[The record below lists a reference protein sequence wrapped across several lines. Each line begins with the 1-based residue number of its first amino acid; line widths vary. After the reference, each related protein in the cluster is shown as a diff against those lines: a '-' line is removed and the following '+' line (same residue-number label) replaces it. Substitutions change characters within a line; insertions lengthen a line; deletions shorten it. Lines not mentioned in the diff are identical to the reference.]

1 MKKTIIIALLMMFG
15 IVSQIK
21 AVGVN
26 SMQDENGQGQVSL
39 PVEVDE
45 NGNAV
50 MTQEQNQVKNEREN
64 TQIQTQEENTIQTRY
79 DSVDKARM
87 NEFNSKLSEQRRS
100 KVANT
105 VQSMLQIADQ
115 DGGVG
120 QQLKA
125 IAQNQNQNQL
135 KLEQNVEKIQIRGG
149 FTKFFVGPDYGKIK
163 DTQKILEQNKEQ
175 IRQLNQIRTQLSNQ
189 GDQQQLTEQINI
201 LEQVN
206 QEIEILLA
214 DAQEGFSLFGWF
226 NKLIS

>member
-1 MKKTIIIALLMMFG
+1 MMFG